1 MLGFRHLT
9 FTSGISALI
18 AMICNGDWT
27 GGQATISKPKQPSL
41 ASDTLGYVTTTYRNE
56 CGARAFGRPTMIAL
70 WLLVLGSWVAIGA
83 GSIGT
88 ASLANAA
95 LIKKIPSSQ
104 RSPKSSARP
113 PAVPGLSISISDGRT
128 STARGDHLRYVVEV
142 KNAGGATA
150 RNLLVTVTLPPYLSA
165 SSTSR
170 RSTTKAGR
178 VSWHTSLRPGR
189 TASFTIAAVVGKTPR
204 GMGHLAVVAC
214 ADLHSGTPVVCA
226 AHLDRLPGAA
236 GVASSNSGTG
246 SSSASPSSAGN
257 GKTRDLV
264 GGLIVIACILL
275 AALVARRI
283 RGRKG
288 PAGHARA

>member
-1 MLGFRHLT
+1 
-9 FTSGISALI
+9 
-18 AMICNGDWT
+18 
-27 GGQATISKPKQPSL
+27 
-41 ASDTLGYVTTTYRNE
+41 VTTTYRNE
-56 CGARAFGRPTMIAL
+56 RDARAFGRPMMIGL

-83 GSIGT
+83 GAIGT

-128 STARGDHLRYVVEV
+128 SAAHGDHLRYVVEV
-142 KNAGGATA
+142 KNAGGTTA

-165 SSTSR
+165 SSASH

-189 TASFTIAAVVGKTPR
+189 TASFTIAAMVGKTPR

-236 GVASSNSGTG
+236 GITSSNSGTAG
-246 SSSASPSSAGN
+246 SSQASPSSAGS